1 MSAKIISGNE
11 VSQQLK
17 DEMKEEVVKLKA
29 QGMEP
34 CLAVI
39 LVGEDP
45 ASKVYVLNKKKACEY
60 IGIKS
65 LETRL
70 PATTTRLLSAMTGAL
85 AMAFTSFDRPAS
97 IGNSVKRTPRACI
110 T

>member
-11 VSQQLK
+11 VSQILK

-29 QGMEP
+29 QGLEP

-45 ASKVYVLNKKKACEY
+45 ASKVYVLNKKKASS
-60 IGIKS
+60 ISALNRLKPVFPLQQPLKS
-65 LETRL
+65 
-70 PATTTRLLSAMTGAL
+70 SWQ
-85 AMAFTSFDRPAS
+85 
-97 IGNSVKRTPRACI
+97 
-110 T
+110 